1 MAKAKVGI
9 GGRRADG
16 RGFGVEEAEAKVGGG
31 RRADRTEE
39 GANPLKGSFM
49 GGCRLWLGKHTTLI
63 VYKELTFF
71 DY

>member
-16 RGFGVEEAEAKVGGG
+16 RGFRVEGAEAKVGGG

-49 GGCRLWLGKHTTLI
+49 GDCRQ
-63 VYKELTFF
+63 
-71 DY
+71 